1 MNFEDLKNPEFQE
14 RLKSAQS
21 PDELLAI
28 AREEGF
34 ELSDLVLEGV
44 SGGEHVPFGGKPAPP
59 VDPRVPYDVVPNPD
73 FDIQTY

>member
-34 ELSDLVLEGV
+34 ELSDAMLEGV
-44 SGGEHVPFGGKPAPP
+44 SGGEHIPFGGKPGPQE
-59 VDPRVPYDVVPNPD
+59 DPITPYEIHECPKLKIV
-73 FDIQTY
+73 TY